1 MTILGMTSDYG
12 GKQRPMVHSSV
23 GLISANKDRMLST
36 PMVTI
41 QVGPSQRSFY
51 IHHEL
56 LCRYS
61 LFFRDKLHNANASD
75 HGGGDGITI
84 TLEDDETSFAVFAE
98 WLFLGE
104 DCDTGKILKDTLEN
118 NEDGTGRAMWAG
130 NDIDKDPYDFSLQFR
145 CYQLADTLQAPG
157 FKNQIM
163 EEIQYHGEFCDREL
177 PTMEQVRF
185 VHDRFGRDDPLWRF
199 CVNVKRW
206 DSRFRD
212 AFGDSRSI

>member
-1 MTILGMTSDYG
+1 
-12 GKQRPMVHSSV
+12 
-23 GLISANKDRMLST
+23 MLST

-61 LFFRDKLHNANASD
+61 LFFRDKLRNSSY
-75 HGGGDGITI
+75 HGGQGTVIS
-84 TLEDDETSFAVFAE
+84 LEDDHETSFAVFAE

-104 DCDTGKILKDTLEN
+104 DCDTGKILEDTLMDSQN
-118 NEDGTGRAMWAG
+118 GTGTGTGTGKTMRTMAH
-130 NDIDKDPYDFSLQFR
+130 DPYDFSLQFR
-145 CYQLADTLQAPG
+145 CYQLADKLQAPG

-177 PTMEQVRF
+177 PTMEQLRF
-185 VHDRFGRDDPLWRF
+185 VHERFGRDDPLWRF

-212 AFGDSRSI
+212 AFGDSGSI